1 MSTGKLT
8 WKDARNSAGAVGGD
22 GIERAALISEADS
35 VKVCWVEWERDR
47 VVGVM
52 LDNVK
57 PM

>member
-1 MSTGKLT
+1 MRTGRLT

-22 GIERAALISEADS
+22 GIERAAFISDADS
-35 VKVCWVEWERDR
+35 VNVCWVEWERDR

-52 LDNVK
+52 LDKVK

>member
-1 MSTGKLT
+1 M
-8 WKDARNSAGAVGGD
+8 GGE
-22 GIERAALISEADS
+22 GIERAALISDAES
-35 VKVCWVEWERDR
+35 VNVCWVEWERDR